1 LDLENYFW
9 RITVTFFHKLL
20 IHTARKFASDPR
32 MQKKAKEAFHE
43 EIKPRAIKAWEDVKP
58 RIKTT
63 QADIKKIAKETKP
76 SRDAQKFAKKTAKRV
91 LDELKDVV
99 KKR

>member
-1 LDLENYFW
+1 M
-9 RITVTFFHKLL
+9 TFFHKLL
-20 IHTARKFASDPR
+20 IHAARKFASDPR
-32 MQKKAKEAFHE
+32 MKKKAKEAFHE

-76 SRDAQKFAKKTAKRV
+76 SQDAQKFAKKTAKNTCQKI
-91 LDELKDVV
+91 LLLFIL
-99 KKR
+99 

>member
-1 LDLENYFW
+1 MVLESYFW
-9 RITVTFFHKLL
+9 QITMTLFQKLL
-20 IHTARKFASDPR
+20 IHTVRKFASDPR
-32 MQKKAKEAFHE
+32 VQKKAKEAFHE
-43 EIKPRAIKAWEDVKP
+43 EIKPRAIKAWEGVGP

-63 QADIKKIAKETKP
+63 QADIKKIVKETKP
-76 SRDAQKFAKKTAKRV
+76 SRDPKKFAKKTAERV